1 VAASSAPFVIDP
13 MKEGDIREVAAMEGP
28 TRMDEAQV
36 RAELERPW
44 ARIWVAR
51 ETEPGSAGKRASPAR
66 DEIIGYLVAWHVAD
80 ELHVMNVATRADRR
94 RRGIGRALVDA
105 AVAYARA
112 RRVRHA
118 LLEVR
123 RSNRPAISLYRSV
136 GFFAMGVRT
145 RYYAD
150 DEDAVEMVLLFD
162 PTTGDIVAH
171 ADEIRLEA

>member
-1 VAASSAPFVIDP
+1 

-51 ETEPGSAGKRASPAR
+51 ESEPGSGTKRIA
-66 DEIIGYLVAWHVAD
+66 GYLVAWHVAD

-94 RRGIGRALVDA
+94 RRGIGRALVGA

-123 RSNRPAISLYRSV
+123 RSNRPAIALYRSV

>member
-1 VAASSAPFVIDP
+1 

-44 ARIWVAR
+44 ARIWIAR
-51 ETEPGSAGKRASPAR
+51 ETEPGSGASRIA
-66 DEIIGYLVAWHVAD
+66 GYLVAWHVAD

-136 GFFAMGVRT
+136 GFFAMGVRA
-145 RYYAD
+145 RYYPD
-150 DEDAVEMVLLFD
+150 NEDAVEMVLMLD
-162 PTTGDIVAH
+162 PDTGSVVAH
-171 ADEIRLEA
+171 ADEVRLDP

>member
-1 VAASSAPFVIDP
+1 

-51 ETEPGSAGKRASPAR
+51 ETEPGSSGKRIA
-66 DEIIGYLVAWHVAD
+66 GYLVAWHVAD

-94 RRGIGRALVDA
+94 RRGVGRALVDS

>member
-1 VAASSAPFVIDP
+1 VAESGAPFSIDA
-13 MKEGDIREVAAMEGP
+13 MKEDDIREVAAMDGP

-36 RAELERPW
+36 RDELERPW

-51 ETEPGSAGKRASPAR
+51 ETEPSSASRTSPAR
-66 DEIIGYLVAWHVAD
+66 GAIVGYLVAWHVAD
-80 ELHVMNVATRADRR
+80 ELHVMNVATRPDRR
-94 RRGIGRALVDA
+94 RRGIGRALVNA

-171 ADEIRLEA
+171 ADEVRLEM

>member
-1 VAASSAPFVIDP
+1 MAASGRPFVIDA
-13 MKEGDIREVAAMEGP
+13 MKEGDIREVASMEGP

-51 ETEPGSAGKRASPAR
+51 ESDPGSGSKRIS
-66 DEIIGYLVAWHVAD
+66 GYLVAWHVAD

-105 AVAYARA
+105 AVAYARS
-112 RRVRHA
+112 RQVRHA

-145 RYYAD
+145 RYYPD

-171 ADEIRLEA
+171 ADEIRLEM